1 VAQIVETEIQVPY
14 PTGDILPPPQGQPPK
29 TGQQFLRNLTPLFN
43 AIGPPTPP
51 PPTRQ
56 PPTTPNRNPT
66 LTQQTGGQNDPPLL
80 SQNSLTKEN
89 RIAESYCLLLAHR
102 NEACENPPIVENSKI
117 ILEDHANR
125 IEKRIPKGIVLI
137 KGNET
142 SEEELLYL
150 KPS

>member
-1 VAQIVETEIQVPY
+1 MAQLVENRN
-14 PTGDILPPPQGQPPK
+14 TGTPPNRRHTTPPQGQPPK
-29 TGQQFLRNLTPLFN
+29 TGQQFLRNLTPRFN

-66 LTQQTGGQNDPPLL
+66 PIPKLWGSNGSPAPFP
-80 SQNSLTKEN
+80 NSLTKEN
-89 RIAESYCLLLAHR
+89 RIVESYCLLLAHR
-102 NEACENPPIVENSKI
+102 NEACENPPNVEKSKLI
-117 ILEDHANR
+117 IAVHADR